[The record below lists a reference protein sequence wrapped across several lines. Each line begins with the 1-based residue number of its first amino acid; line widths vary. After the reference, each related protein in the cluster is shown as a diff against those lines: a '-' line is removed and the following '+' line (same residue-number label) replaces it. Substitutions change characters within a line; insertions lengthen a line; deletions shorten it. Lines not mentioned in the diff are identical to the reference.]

1 VSQTSRSA
9 HFVSIALRASNVL
22 RLGFATAALHHHPAK
37 HAAVSGYARWQSD
50 RLINLAF
57 GGWQPKLLD
66 HFSIMHM
73 NYFSGFLALTPPPS
87 GAAGAPAQG
96 SPLGGL
102 LVPMVLIFVV
112 MYFVMIRPQSQRA
125 KQQKKMLETLKSGDK
140 VATAAGIIGVVIT
153 VKDTT
158 VSIRSADA
166 KMEVTKDSITQILE
180 SANST
185 PSAS

>member
-1 VSQTSRSA
+1 
-9 HFVSIALRASNVL
+9 
-22 RLGFATAALHHHPAK
+22 
-37 HAAVSGYARWQSD
+37 
-50 RLINLAF
+50 
-57 GGWQPKLLD
+57 
-66 HFSIMHM
+66 MHM

-87 GAAGAPAQG
+87 GAAGTPAQG

-125 KQQKKMLETLKSGDK
+125 KQQKKLLESLKSGDK

-158 VSIRSADA
+158 VSLRSADA